1 MALIGGGGAG
11 GAGNVAGGGNPA
23 GTSFNLNYLG
33 DFCYAYSGIVEQN
46 AGDVTTLL
54 DFTTGS
60 EIAVVKITFDTSAT
74 SSDNISYV
82 VLMNTQKISEFV
94 ITGSADADPSTKET
108 REYIIPPFT
117 RLQTTAKRTSGSDT
131 QYSDCVLTGRVYA

>member
-1 MALIGGGGAG
+1 MALLGGG

-60 EIAVVKITFDTSAT
+60 EIAVVSLRFTWALVSFFLGI
-74 SSDNISYV
+74 
-82 VLMNTQKISEFV
+82 NTLS
-94 ITGSADADPSTKET
+94 
-108 REYIIPPFT
+108 
-117 RLQTTAKRTSGSDT
+117 LQS
-131 QYSDCVLTGRVYA
+131 

>member
-11 GAGNVAGGGNPA
+11 NVTGGANPA
-23 GTSFNLNYLG
+23 GISSNLNYVG

-46 AGDVTTLL
+46 AGDLTTLL

-60 EIAVVKITFDTSAT
+60 EIAVVQITFDTSAI

-94 ITGSADADPSTKET
+94 ITGSADADPSTKEP
-108 REYIIPPFT
+108 RRYVIPPFT
-117 RLQTTAKRTSGSDT
+117 RLQTTAKRVGGSDT
-131 QYSDCVLTGRVYA
+131 QYSDCVLTGRIYA